1 MKYKLIKK
9 INAEQLTNELK
20 TAGIK
25 VKSITID
32 KDNSIIIDSNKDPQ
46 TIVKDHTPQAIISPK
61 ERLEL
66 LRLEINKLDIK
77 DDLKGILIRI
87 TK

>member
-9 INAEQLTNELK
+9 INVAQLTKELK

-25 VKSITID
+25 VKSITTY
-32 KDNSIIIDSNKDPQ
+32 KDNLMIIDSNKDPK
-46 TIVKDHTPQAIISPK
+46 TIVKEHTPQAIISPK

-77 DDLKGILIRI
+77 DDLKGILIKL
-87 TK
+87 TL